1 MTAVTGLGPGLEPV
15 ERDRAD
21 APGASDRPER
31 PAGARHNHLRLQR
44 VSIAFAVFG
53 LPLLRPGGPG
63 NTGLVDVG
71 LLLVLG
77 ATAGWASWSRHKLR
91 FPYVIPVGLLVAAG
105 SVAALRAE
113 LGPAVLLTLGQDFY
127 VLVWGAVLANL
138 VSDPALLRTATRSL
152 GMSGVIWAVL
162 LLVGVFG
169 HIDAL
174 SGITAR
180 EGSRASLTLGDPNL
194 AANYF
199 LVALLVLRAARFP
212 LSRWL
217 RWLCCAVIITA
228 MVFTGSNGG
237 ALTLVLATGLG
248 AVLGLLRRRGPG
260 IALALSLLL
269 VSGAAVAASQIS
281 LSSLAVK
288 AQTSA
293 PILRDSIGR
302 QAQSGSSRSSLASES
317 LHLWYTDGLLGVG
330 PGQTKETLLA
340 RQAPYVK
347 EAHDDYA
354 AAFVERGVLGG
365 FALLLLVGMVLV
377 RGIRISTAQ
386 MRPEVARAV
395 PRPEL
400 LTAAVVAVLVSAMLY
415 EVLHFRHVWALFG
428 IVAGLDLWG
437 RNDR

>member
-1 MTAVTGLGPGLEPV
+1 MTALTTVADLRRGGRLTDQLLW
-15 ERDRAD
+15 RA
-21 APGASDRPER
+21 G
-31 PAGARHNHLRLQR
+31 GQLTLQR
-44 VSIAFAVFG
+44 VSIALGVFG

-91 FPYVIPVGLLVAAG
+91 FPYVIPVGLIVAAG
-105 SVAALRAE
+105 SISALRAE
-113 LGPAVLLTLGQDFY
+113 LGPTVLLALGQDFY

-199 LVALLVLRAARFP
+199 LVALMVLRASRYPAR
-212 LSRWL
+212 RWL
-217 RWLCCAVIITA
+217 RWACSALIIAA
-228 MVFTGSNGG
+228 MFFTGSNGG

-248 AVLGLLRRRGPG
+248 AVLGLYRKHTPG
-260 IALALSLLL
+260 IALALALLM
-269 VSGAAVAASQIS
+269 VSGAALAASQIS
-281 LSSLAVK
+281 LGGLATK

-302 QAQSGSSRSSLASES
+302 QAQSGSSRSSLAQES
-317 LHLWYTDGLLGVG
+317 LQLWYTDGLLGVG

-354 AAFVERGVLGG
+354 AALVERGVLGG
-365 FALLLLVGMVLV
+365 IALVLLVGSLLV
-377 RGIRISTAQ
+377 RSTRVATSPL
-386 MRPEVARAV
+386 RPELARAV

-400 LTAAVVAVLVSAMLY
+400 LTAAVVAVLVSATLY

-437 RNDR
+437 RNER